1 MMLRGAPSFV
11 TVRCDGADYT
21 GLVADWDRKFAIT
34 EDFELQLVIPE
45 RMQPRTLEGYTDV
58 LMHLSEGMPVTY
70 RGPGP
75 VGTIPAHISKLTEKS
90 ITIRDARSPFTT
102 YHHVPLNCL
111 SYRMN
116 YDAVLPS
123 GEGLECTIDTLH
135 RVAKYDGLKV
145 VTNPPHLS
153 HCPPRYW
160 VVPNTSMDKASKTI
174 KTFGPGQLWKE
185 QEKRQ
190 SMKKRTYIKK
200 SSLKPKQVKHKQ
212 PSMSVPV
219 EAEALDTEK
228 EKTAF
233 LFDLND
239 SDSE

>member
-1 MMLRGAPSFV
+1 MTLRGAPLFV

-21 GLVADWDRKFAIT
+21 GLVADCDQKLAIT
-34 EDFELQLVIPE
+34 EDFELVTPE
-45 RMQPRTLEGYTDV
+45 HMEPRTLESYTDV

-70 RGPGP
+70 RGPEP
-75 VGTIPAHISKLTEKS
+75 VGTIPAHISKLTEYS

-102 YHHVPLNCL
+102 YDHVPLNCL
-111 SYRMN
+111 SYRMS
-116 YDAVLPS
+116 YDAVLLS

-160 VVPNTSMDKASKTI
+160 VVPNTAMDSASKTI
-174 KTFGPGQLWKE
+174 KTFGPGQLWKAKKK
-185 QEKRQ
+185 QP
-190 SMKKRTYIKK
+190 MKKQNILKK
-200 SSLKPKQVKHKQ
+200 SPLGLKKVT
-212 PSMSVPV
+212 VPV

-228 EKTAF
+228 EETAF
-233 LFDLND
+233 FFDLND

>member
-1 MMLRGAPSFV
+1 
-11 TVRCDGADYT
+11 
-21 GLVADWDRKFAIT
+21 
-34 EDFELQLVIPE
+34 
-45 RMQPRTLEGYTDV
+45 
-58 LMHLSEGMPVTY
+58 
-70 RGPGP
+70 
-75 VGTIPAHISKLTEKS
+75 
-90 ITIRDARSPFTT
+90 
-102 YHHVPLNCL
+102 
-111 SYRMN
+111 
-116 YDAVLPS
+116 
-123 GEGLECTIDTLH
+123 
-135 RVAKYDGLKV
+135 
-145 VTNPPHLS
+145 
-153 HCPPRYW
+153 
-160 VVPNTSMDKASKTI
+160 MDKASKTI

>member
-1 MMLRGAPSFV
+1 MPPHGAPSFV
-11 TVRCDGADYT
+11 TVRCDDGADYT
-21 GLVADWDRKFAIT
+21 GLVADWDQKFAIT
-34 EDFELQLVIPE
+34 EDFELVIPE

-75 VGTIPAHISKLTEKS
+75 VGTIPAHISKLTETS

-102 YHHVPLNCL
+102 YDHVPLSCL

-135 RVAKYDGLKV
+135 LVAKYDGLKV

-174 KTFGPGQLWKE
+174 KTFGPGRLWSDYK
-185 QEKRQ
+185 
-190 SMKKRTYIKK
+190 SMKPRTYIKK
-200 SSLKPKQVKHKQ
+200 SSLKPKQVKDKQ
-212 PSMSVPV
+212 PSMSVPA
-219 EAEALDTEK
+219 EAEALDTGK